1 MDKYYAMRAVRFVIV
16 CAVVASFCIAFYF
29 SFTYIYPI
37 LFAFVLSYLLHP
49 FVSTLEEKLKVPRLA
64 ATFFIMAAI
73 FSLIT
78 ILLIAAIAE
87 IYHGTVF
94 LGEKVP
100 DYFYAFVNYV
110 EALLYTTIL
119 PVYENI
125 LSLLSILNDEQQEAI
140 QYNLNQFMA
149 GLASTGTEWIQNILF
164 SLPGLFAILPNS
176 FTVVLFIILA
186 TFIMTKDWNKLKHT
200 THHMLSERFHNR
212 LSTTLHYLK
221 KALGGYFKAQMIFI
235 TMTFSLIIIGL
246 NLMNVEHAFTIAT
259 LAALVDLIPYVGV
272 GIIFIPWIIYS
283 FFQSNYLFTIG
294 LCLLYM
300 LITITRQVLEPKIL
314 SANIGVSPLATLI
327 GMFFG
332 IQIWGVAGLIFAPF
346 ILIIISAC
354 HQAGLTKWIW
364 NYVLG
369 TD

>member
-1 MDKYYAMRAVRFVIV
+1 
-16 CAVVASFCIAFYF
+16 
-29 SFTYIYPI
+29 
-37 LFAFVLSYLLHP
+37 
-49 FVSTLEEKLKVPRLA
+49 
-64 ATFFIMAAI
+64 
-73 FSLIT
+73 
-78 ILLIAAIAE
+78 
-87 IYHGTVF
+87 
-94 LGEKVP
+94 
-100 DYFYAFVNYV
+100 
-110 EALLYTTIL
+110 
-119 PVYENI
+119 
-125 LSLLSILNDEQQEAI
+125 
-140 QYNLNQFMA
+140 
-149 GLASTGTEWIQNILF
+149 
-164 SLPGLFAILPNS
+164 
-176 FTVVLFIILA
+176 
-186 TFIMTKDWNKLKHT
+186 IMTKDWNKLKHT

-272 GIIFIPWIIYS
+272 GIIFIPWMFYS

-346 ILIIISAC
+346 I
-354 HQAGLTKWIW
+354 
-364 NYVLG
+364 
-369 TD
+369 

>member
-1 MDKYYAMRAVRFVIV
+1 
-16 CAVVASFCIAFYF
+16 
-29 SFTYIYPI
+29 
-37 LFAFVLSYLLHP
+37 
-49 FVSTLEEKLKVPRLA
+49 
-64 ATFFIMAAI
+64 
-73 FSLIT
+73 
-78 ILLIAAIAE
+78 
-87 IYHGTVF
+87 
-94 LGEKVP
+94 
-100 DYFYAFVNYV
+100 FYAFVNYV

-149 GLASTGTEWIQNILF
+149 GLASTGTEWIENIVF

-186 TFIMTKDWNKLKHT
+186 TFIMTKDRNKLKHT

-259 LAALVDLIPYVGV
+259 LAAL
-272 GIIFIPWIIYS
+272 
-283 FFQSNYLFTIG
+283 
-294 LCLLYM
+294 
-300 LITITRQVLEPKIL
+300 
-314 SANIGVSPLATLI
+314 
-327 GMFFG
+327 
-332 IQIWGVAGLIFAPF
+332 
-346 ILIIISAC
+346 
-354 HQAGLTKWIW
+354 
-364 NYVLG
+364 
-369 TD
+369 